1 MLGAAGSKDD
11 DGTKKQFLGVFD
23 GSNAGDYRRWRR
35 RAELY
40 LRGLATTVPEK
51 KWGAKLMEH
60 LSGESE
66 ELMDQLA
73 IEDLLKDDGYKMVLN
88 LLDEKYKEP
97 TKDELQRAL

>member
-1 MLGAAGSKDD
+1 M
-11 DGTKKQFLGVFD
+11 
-23 GSNAGDYRRWRR
+23 SNAEKEGQTKSLDKFSGQDTSDYGRWRR

-40 LRGLATTVPEK
+40 LAALPTTIPEK

-60 LSGESE
+60 LSGEAE

-88 LLDEKYKEP
+88 LLDVQGANK
-97 TKDELQRAL
+97 R

>member
-1 MLGAAGSKDD
+1 M
-11 DGTKKQFLGVFD
+11 
-23 GSNAGDYRRWRR
+23 SNAEKEGQTKSLDKFSGQDTSDYRRWRR

-40 LRGLATTVPEK
+40 LAALPTTIPEK

-60 LSGESE
+60 LSGEAE